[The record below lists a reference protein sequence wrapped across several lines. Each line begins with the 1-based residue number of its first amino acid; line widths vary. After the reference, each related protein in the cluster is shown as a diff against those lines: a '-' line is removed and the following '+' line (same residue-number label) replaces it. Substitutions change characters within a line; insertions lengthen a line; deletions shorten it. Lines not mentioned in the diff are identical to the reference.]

1 MHAFRHAVHNV
12 FKSSV
17 EAVTP
22 VRSTSAFETEGVLS
36 PEEFVAAGDALVRA
50 CPTWS
55 WARGSAARAKSYL
68 PRDKQYVTTRHV
80 PCARRARDMEAYAGR
95 EEALS
100 GEDEGWIAA
109 GDVDGG
115 GGDGAEDVPDL
126 GALSLEP
133 DARDDENDDDV
144 PDMEDFED
152 EDDDAV
158 LLPAAMMIAKEAGA
172 ANGGADDDHIVK
184 TRAYDI
190 SITYDKYYQTPRVW
204 LNGYDENRLVLEPSK
219 ALEDISADHA
229 RKTVT
234 IDPHPHTGVPSA
246 SIHPCKHGSVMK
258 KLIESA
264 RAEKEQTPS
273 VDSYLFVF
281 LKFIASVIPTIEYDY
296 TL

>member
-1 MHAFRHAVHNV
+1 
-12 FKSSV
+12 
-17 EAVTP
+17 
-22 VRSTSAFETEGVLS
+22 
-36 PEEFVAAGDALVRA
+36 
-50 CPTWS
+50 
-55 WARGSAARAKSYL
+55 
-68 PRDKQYVTTRHV
+68 
-80 PCARRARDMEAYAGR
+80 MEAYAGR

-184 TRAYDI
+184 TARHDI
-190 SITYDKYYQTPRVW
+190 SITSINTIR
-204 LNGYDENRLVLEPSK
+204 RL
-219 ALEDISADHA
+219 AC
-229 RKTVT
+229 
-234 IDPHPHTGVPSA
+234 G
-246 SIHPCKHGSVMK
+246 
-258 KLIESA
+258 
-264 RAEKEQTPS
+264 
-273 VDSYLFVF
+273 
-281 LKFIASVIPTIEYDY
+281 
-296 TL
+296 